1 VVRRPE
7 QGPGDPESLGSDLC
21 KAQVPLAEQQLPGQ
35 RRGHRQQWVNRH
47 LVIEQSKLNILFYYC
62 NYLKHFSLNRLVV
75 IFNSGLTIR
84 ILEN

>member
-1 VVRRPE
+1 MVRRPE
-7 QGPGDPESLGSDLC
+7 LGPGDAESLGSDLC
-21 KAQVPLAEQQLPGQ
+21 QAQVPLAEQQLPGQ

-62 NYLKHFSLNRLVV
+62 NNLKHFSLNRLVV
-75 IFNSGLTIR
+75 IFNSGLSIR